1 MNENKNESKFMSKVS
16 PKLTASIGN
25 NRSNQGFAKVVAG
38 GRIIRLRK
46 DAPFYERLVTG
57 EQTVTSTSDAIHS
70 KAVLDSV
77 TANLEAGINMVD
89 KQETCLAKIGGRLS
103 DIAMALNH
111 VRDPESSVEEKTE
124 AQKNFESARDKIRK
138 IAVETYDNTAL
149 FSNGP
154 AKPVTI
160 AVPSRKK
167 WEGLSVDRAN
177 LSQPGLITV
186 DKGKVFGDAE
196 GYTLEPGSIKRAFEE
211 WRSLCISNRM
221 QHSLL
226 SNRLHAI
233 KQKVRDLMSGDSWE
247 APSEPVNQNGPLSR
261 PHLNN

>member
-1 MNENKNESKFMSKVS
+1 MNKKENHSKFTGKVS

-25 NRSNQGFAKVVAG
+25 NRSAQGFAKVVAG
-38 GRIIRLRK
+38 GRIIRLRN

-57 EQTVTSTSDAIHS
+57 EVPPASTNDAIHA

-77 TANLEAGINMVD
+77 TSNLEAGMNMVD

-103 DIAMALNH
+103 EIALALNH
-111 VRDPESSVEEKTE
+111 VRDPETSIEEKTE
-124 AQKNFESARDKIRK
+124 AQKDFESARDKIRK

-160 AVPSRKK
+160 AVPSRQK
-167 WEGLSVDRAN
+167 WEGLTVDRAN

-186 DKGKVFGDAE
+186 DKGKVFGDGE

-226 SNRLHAI
+226 SNRLHTI
-233 KQKVRDLMSGDSWE
+233 RQKVRDLISGDSWE
-247 APSEPVNQNGPLSR
+247 APSEPSNHNGPLSR